1 MKFNQWTLGL
11 AAVGLVSLGSAT
23 QAEEAQNP
31 ISTALSS
38 TTISGY
44 VNTSAILRFGPS
56 LPGGDYSTP
65 GRSFDGNSKF
75 NGFNLDVAKLQIE
88 KPLDEGQW
96 SAGYQLG
103 LLFGPDANT
112 YATSSSWSDS
122 DFGIKDAS
130 VTLRAPVG
138 NGLDFRIGYW
148 ESPIG
153 FEVFDA
159 GNNWNYSRSYA
170 YAIEPKQFT
179 GVLASYRVS
188 EVLGFAGGIANR
200 GWERNA
206 GSPYYPTFYAD
217 NAINSRSGGKTILTY
232 LGSVAIT
239 APDSA
244 GFLEGATLYGGVID
258 SGMADGPDVLNLY
271 AGGTMPTPVN
281 GLLLGLCYDYRG
293 SSSDNGYDSTYAN
306 AFGGYIS
313 WQVSDKLKLN
323 ARGEYVRGS
332 NGTWHS
338 TGNWAVYEVE
348 TEDEFGGTTTSYRTD
363 FVPNGEKNELIGVTA
378 TLDYSLWANVITRLE
393 FRWDHDCNGDG
404 IFNDYYAGVRKGTDD
419 AFQLA
424 LNVIY
429 KF

>member
-11 AAVGLVSLGSAT
+11 AAVGLVSLGTAA

-56 LPGGDYSTP
+56 LPNGDYSTP
-65 GRSFDGNSKF
+65 GRTFDSNSKF
-75 NGFNLDVAKLQIE
+75 NGFNLDVVKLQIE
-88 KPLDEGQW
+88 KPLDESQW
-96 SAGYQLG
+96 SAGYQVG

-112 YATSSSWSDS
+112 YGTDSLGGDS
-122 DFGIKDAS
+122 DFGIKDAA

-153 FEVFDA
+153 YEVFDA
-159 GNNWNYSRSYA
+159 GNNPNYSRSYA

-188 EVLGFAGGIANR
+188 EILSLSGGIANR
-200 GWERNA
+200 GWEVGGTWDHPVR
-206 GSPYYPTFYAD
+206 FYAD
-217 NAINSRSGGKTILTY
+217 NAINKRSGGKTILTY
-232 LGSVAIT
+232 LGSVALT
-239 APDSA
+239 APESA
-244 GFLEGATLYGGVID
+244 GFLEGATLYGGIID
-258 SGMADGPDVLNLY
+258 SGMAYGPDVLNLY
-271 AGGTMPTPVN
+271 VGGTMPTPVN
-281 GLLLGLCYDYRG
+281 GLLLGLSYDYRG
-293 SSSDNGYDSTYAN
+293 NSEDSGYDSSSAN
-306 AFGGYIS
+306 AFGAYLS
-313 WQVSDKLKLN
+313 WQLPEKLKFN

-332 NGTWHS
+332 NGTWYS
-338 TGNWAVYEVE
+338 SGAWDLDNTDDDGNPDPLLVM
-348 TEDEFGGTTTSYRTD
+348 D
-363 FVPNGEKNELIGVTA
+363 GEKNELIGVTA
-378 TLDYSLWANVITRLE
+378 TLDYSLWANVLTRLE
-393 FRWDHDCNGDG
+393 FRWDHDCNGNG
-404 IFNDYYAGVRKGTDD
+404 IFNDYIPGVSKGTDD